1 MTVFPC
7 SFIILTFTIHQSQS
21 LSKYGAVALP
31 RNPISPAIPS
41 RKSQSA
47 LSHLSNP
54 FASHT
59 QSPSFSTPHPGIMA
73 LAAPISR
80 NGFSFA
86 GDSFSVTAS
95 GHVHRRCTMPE
106 LKAHFKTLG
115 SAKDHPAHWYEA
127 QLLHY
132 GLPPSKVKGTAK
144 MRLMEAVNAGK
155 VTVPAPL
162 GALEREMKKEWTALN
177 KKAAAVAVPALKKT
191 AGAKRKAAEV
201 EVVTTTKTTGTSS
214 VSVSVTVNTAGEKP
228 AAKRAKRAAKPTT
241 AAKATP
247 TKTTAERKPTK
258 AARTA
263 ATTTQTRV
271 AKPPKSAAGK
281 SSTPARGS
289 LAGTKTAPHSGYT
302 WAAGDPAA
310 SSQDADPPTF
320 PRKQTARR
328 GNAAVGGRIKCEVG
342 VKNEPPS
349 GSLYDYPVAPPAVP
363 EAVCGPG
370 AGTPWPHQRPLR
382 TIQRGP
388 VLTRFPTRRALR
400 AGLHYRW
407 RQAVGLVR
415 LLLDLWRHVEG
426 RAPSALFPGSAGVPL
441 PRRMGGLPSVR
452 QPRFRLAGVCRRRV
466 HRWHRRLGGRDTRV
480 SGQTDRGPVDSERNF
495 GKGNVADVGVISSAL
510 DL

>member
-1 MTVFPC
+1 
-7 SFIILTFTIHQSQS
+7 
-21 LSKYGAVALP
+21 
-31 RNPISPAIPS
+31 
-41 RKSQSA
+41 
-47 LSHLSNP
+47 
-54 FASHT
+54 
-59 QSPSFSTPHPGIMA
+59 MA

-177 KKAAAVAVPALKKT
+177 KKAAAVAAPALKKT

-214 VSVSVTVNTAGEKP
+214 VSVSVTVNTAGKKP
-228 AAKRAKRAAKPTT
+228 AAKRAKTAAKPTT

-247 TKTTAERKPTK
+247 TKTTSERKPTK
-258 AARTA
+258 ADRTA

-271 AKPPKSAAGK
+271 AKPTKPAAGK
-281 SSTPARGS
+281 SRTPVRGS
-289 LAGTKTAPHSGYT
+289 LAGTKTAPRGGYT

-328 GNAAVGGRIKCEVG
+328 GNAAVGGRIKCEAG
-342 VKNEPPS
+342 VKDEPPS
-349 GSLYDYPVAPPAVP
+349 GSLYDYPVAPPLSQRQSAAPALAPLGLINGRYELYSVDLSSRGSLLD
-363 EAVCGPG
+363 EHCELVCTIDSDRLWVWFDFSSICGVMSRDARPRRSSLDPLAFHCRGGWGGSQVCDNLGPG
-370 AGTPWPHQRPLR
+370 WLAFVGDGFIDGTVDW
-382 TIQRGP
+382 
-388 VLTRFPTRRALR
+388 
-400 AGLHYRW
+400 
-407 RQAVGLVR
+407 
-415 LLLDLWRHVEG
+415 E
-426 RAPSALFPGSAGVPL
+426 
-441 PRRMGGLPSVR
+441 
-452 QPRFRLAGVCRRRV
+452 
-466 HRWHRRLGGRDTRV
+466 
-480 SGQTDRGPVDSERNF
+480 GQTLEFQARRIEGQSTRSETPAREMLLMWESF
-495 GKGNVADVGVISSAL
+495 RPH
-510 DL
+510 